1 MRIILASKSPR
12 RKELLALLNVEYE
25 VIVSEA
31 DETLEEG
38 ITIEEQA
45 KRLSFIKAKTVFDE
59 TTGDRIVIG
68 SDTMVIKN
76 NKIYGKPKDREEAF
90 KMLKELQGT
99 NHKVIT
105 GLAILVEKNGEY
117 KKYLDYDIADVY
129 FKDISDEEINN
140 WIDTGEAYD
149 KAGAYAVQGKFMVFI
164 EKFNGNFATV
174 MGLPIHKLYD
184 VIKKIYSKKE

>member
-45 KRLSFIKAKTVFDE
+45 KRLSFVKAKTVFDE

-184 VIKKIYSKKE
+184 VIKKI